1 MNQQIK
7 RFRNK
12 IYLEVII
19 KCSLY
24 ALSIGIF
31 ATAIFLI
38 FVKNL
43 VLTWNN
49 LTCIL
54 FGVGSFFL
62 SFLVLF
68 IIFRPTEKKIA
79 ARLDKDLQ
87 LNEKVKT
94 MVYYKDSNQPMMI
107 VQREETNKILSKF
120 SPKQIPLRIAMLGFV
135 MLLLSGGSL
144 TYSVFTPKKPARLP
158 EPTITPSTTD
168 VPAIVDEIINQVE
181 FSRVDEVIKN
191 KLLDILYE
199 VLAAI
204 QSEEL
209 SNDEKLEIVV
219 GAIDKVYVIL
229 DQDISGIHIGEA
241 LKKNSKTE
249 DLGKA
254 IIDVDEEKLKQA
266 LKVLND
272 RLQFLTGKG
281 LDNSLAEYST
291 ALNEALSMSN
301 SKEDDELYAV
311 ISKWSKTFYNY
322 SRKTNK
328 ENIKAEIQT
337 AIDTAEVDIW
347 TALMHQDIAIEMC
360 QEVLDILN
368 QIKEILEN
376 PEQQPSQPDESSSG
390 DLSNETSGNESTSN
404 STQGSENTSPDSS
417 SSGSEDQ
424 PSHSGSEDE
433 YQGIQ
438 YADTETLFDPDS
450 NTNIEYGKLIDE
462 YYNYIISRIK
472 DGTLDPSVEEII
484 NQYFSMLYHNNQN
497 ESDSEQE

>member
-7 RFRNK
+7 RFRSK
-12 IYLEVII
+12 IYFEVLI

-24 ALSIGIF
+24 ALSIGLFVASIL
-31 ATAIFLI
+31 LI
-38 FVKNL
+38 LVKKS
-43 VLTWNN
+43 VLKWNY
-49 LTCIL
+49 LTCVWIGIGL
-54 FGVGSFFL
+54 FAL
-62 SFLVLF
+62 SFLILF
-68 IIFRPTEKKIA
+68 MIFRPTEKKIA

-94 MVYYKDSNQPMMI
+94 MVYYKDSNQPMMV
-107 VQREETNKILSKF
+107 VQREETNKILEKF
-120 SPKQIPLRIAMLGFV
+120 SPKQIPLRIAMLGFI

-144 TYSVFTPKKPARLP
+144 TYSVFASKKPARLP
-158 EPTITPSTTD
+158 EKPPITSTTD
-168 VPAIVDEIINQVE
+168 VPGIVDEIINQVE

-199 VLAAI
+199 VLYAI

-209 SNDEKLEIVV
+209 SNDEKLEVV
-219 GAIDKVYVIL
+219 VQAIDKVYDIL

-241 LKKNSKTE
+241 LKKNPTTK
-249 DLGKA
+249 DLGIS
-254 IIDVDEEKLKQA
+254 IIDVDQKKLKQA
-266 LKVLND
+266 LKVIND
-272 RLQFLTGKG
+272 ELQFLTGKG
-281 LDNSLAEYST
+281 LDNLLDEYSKV
-291 ALNEALSMSN
+291 LNEALALSN
-301 SKEDDELYAV
+301 AKEDDELCAV
-311 ISKWSKTFYNY
+311 ISKWSKTFHQY
-322 SRKTNK
+322 SKISNK
-328 ENIKAEIQT
+328 ENIKEKIQT

-347 TALMHQDIAIEMC
+347 AALMHQDIAIEMC
-360 QEVLDILN
+360 KEVLDILN
-368 QIKEILEN
+368 QIKDVLEN
-376 PEQQPSQPDESSSG
+376 PDQQPSQPNESVSG
-390 DLSNETSGNESTSN
+390 DLSNETSGNESSSN
-404 STQGSENTSPDSS
+404 SAQGSENSTTDS

-438 YADTETLFDPDS
+438 YADTETLFDPNS

-484 NQYFSMLYHNNQN
+484 NQYFSMLYNNNQE